1 MQIRSE
7 NTQTQCT
14 WYKHEEYKL
23 NFNLRMLSA
32 IPFNIYTP
40 LSTTSSEGVEIFYS
54 SHGGQKICISKF
66 LKGFANK
73 AC

>member
-14 WYKHEEYKL
+14 WHKHEEYKL
-23 NFNLRMLSA
+23 NFNLRMLRA

-54 SHGGQKICISKF
+54 SHGGKKF
-66 LKGFANK
+66 AFQNF
-73 AC
+73 